1 MINFL
6 DLQKIN
12 LRFKEE
18 IENKFREVLQSGWFL
33 LGEQNKIFEE

>member
-18 IENKFREVLQSGWFL
+18 IENKFREVLQSG
-33 LGEQNKIFEE
+33 